1 MTRPMMNQDDLIAA
15 IRRAPWKQVVKM
27 LKQAVVMT
35 DPQEL
40 PQVVL
45 DWFDLNRSAEGDA
58 RRVELDRGAD
68 VVRRM
73 EIAKPNLYDKTE
85 RVPIGPW
92 WILMMHYLRDGKRWW
107 LLIAARDD
115 HGVVLESS
123 TEDLRR
129 LHKIVDH
136 AGGRHKEMLL
146 DAGEHLFWTW
156 RA

>member
-1 MTRPMMNQDDLIAA
+1 MNQEELALR
-15 IRRAPWKQVVKM
+15 IRQMPWKAVVKM
-27 LKQAVVMT
+27 LKGTVTECQELK
-35 DPQEL
+35 EL

-45 DWFDLNRSAEGDA
+45 EWFDLNRSAEGEAKRD
-58 RRVELDRGAD
+58 ELERGAD

-85 RVPIGPW
+85 RAPIGPW

-123 TEDLRR
+123 AEDLRR
-129 LHKIVDH
+129 LHKIVDY
-136 AGGRHKEMLL
+136 AGGRGKDHLL
-146 DAGEHLFWTW
+146 DAAEHVFWTW